1 MCHLK
6 GTGANSFII
15 VANFTE
21 AKFGNNFLTR
31 ACFQHFGV
39 CDMNTYETID
49 CIDFSTKKKV
59 KEESY
64 CEVKDLS
71 KIQLRIGCNM

>member
-1 MCHLK
+1 
-6 GTGANSFII
+6 
-15 VANFTE
+15 
-21 AKFGNNFLTR
+21 
-31 ACFQHFGV
+31 
-39 CDMNTYETID
+39 MNTYETID

-71 KIQLRIGCNM
+71 KIQLRTGYNI

>member
-1 MCHLK
+1 
-6 GTGANSFII
+6 
-15 VANFTE
+15 
-21 AKFGNNFLTR
+21 
-31 ACFQHFGV
+31 
-39 CDMNTYETID
+39 MNTYETID

-71 KIQLRIGCNM
+71 KIQLRIGYNKVKVFFSKKIQTYQEDTNYDWMFAPIRQKNLNLQFLLCDNC